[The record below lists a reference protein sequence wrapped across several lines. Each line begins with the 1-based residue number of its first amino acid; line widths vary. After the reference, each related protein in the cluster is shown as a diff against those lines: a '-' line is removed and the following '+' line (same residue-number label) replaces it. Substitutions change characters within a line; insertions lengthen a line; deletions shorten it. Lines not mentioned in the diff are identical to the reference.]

1 MIMTIEDV
9 DNKSVQEESG
19 ADTFWGRNGAN
30 IGLAVLVLY
39 VILLV
44 IGTVAEIFNIDS
56 ILNWWIFRPPGRQ

>member
-1 MIMTIEDV
+1 MTIEDV
-9 DNKSVQEESG
+9 EDKSPEEENR

-39 VILLV
+39 VILLA

>member
-1 MIMTIEDV
+1 MTIEDV
-9 DNKSVQEESG
+9 EDKNPEKESR

-30 IGLAVLVLY
+30 IGLAVLGLY
-39 VILLV
+39 VILLL

>member
-9 DNKSVQEESG
+9 EDKSPEEESR

-39 VILLV
+39 VILLL

>member
-1 MIMTIEDV
+1 MTVEDV
-9 DNKSVQEESG
+9 DNKSAEEESRSN
-19 ADTFWGRNGAN
+19 TFWGRNGAN